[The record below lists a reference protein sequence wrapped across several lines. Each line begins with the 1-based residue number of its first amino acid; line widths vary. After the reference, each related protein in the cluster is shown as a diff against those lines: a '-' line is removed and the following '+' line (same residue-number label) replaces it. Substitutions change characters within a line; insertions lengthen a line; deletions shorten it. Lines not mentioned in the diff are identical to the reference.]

1 MAFIHI
7 SPQAWPGEYG
17 FTVRCGDFG
26 ELKYCKGMEERK
38 CDKLGR
44 ELLFLKSTK
53 RTLEVEDA
61 QAHLKGT
68 V

>member
-1 MAFIHI
+1 
-7 SPQAWPGEYG
+7 
-17 FTVRCGDFG
+17 
-26 ELKYCKGMEERK
+26 MEERK